1 MGGFMEK
8 RTSLLDNG
16 LIWFGAAV
24 SIAEILTGM
33 YLAPLGMET
42 GLITI
47 FLGHIIGCS
56 ILFLAGVIGGKQ
68 RLSSMESARVSFGS
82 KGSLIFA
89 VLNII
94 QLLGWTAIMIYDGAL
109 SMNGIINSGAWI
121 WCIAIGIMILIW
133 VLLGIKNIGKLNFVV
148 MAFLM
153 ITTLFISK
161 TIFFDN
167 GVAVAFEG
175 YMSFGAAMELSIAM
189 PLSWMP
195 LISDYTREAE
205 EPVKASAVSAASY
218 GAISCW
224 MFIVGMGAAIYTGA
238 TDIASMMILTGMGAV
253 GLVVV
258 LLSTTTT
265 TFLDAYSVG
274 VSGEAIQSRVKAKYL
289 SVAAIVVG
297 TVSAILF
304 QMDDITEFLYLIGS
318 VFSPMFAVMVADYFL
333 LKNDSSASS
342 FDPIAIVAWL
352 VGLAAYRWM
361 MTMDLVVGYSLP
373 SIFVTV
379 AVCIVLRKTQSW
391 LKSRIE

>member
-1 MGGFMEK
+1 MEK

-47 FLGHIIGCS
+47 LLGHIIGCT
-56 ILFLAGVIGGKQ
+56 ILFMAGVIGAKS
-68 RLSSMESARVSFGS
+68 RLSSMESVRMSFGG

-109 SMNGIINSGAWI
+109 SMNGIINAGAWV
-121 WCIAIGIMILIW
+121 WCLAIGIMIFVW
-133 VLLGIKNIGKLNFVV
+133 VLMGIKNIGKLNIVV

-153 ITTLFISK
+153 ITTLLISK
-161 TIFFDN
+161 NIFFDN
-167 GVAVAFEG
+167 GLAVAYEG
-175 YMSFGAAMELSIAM
+175 YMSFGAGLELSIAM

-205 EPVKASAVSAASY
+205 EPVKATAVSTVSY
-218 GAISCW
+218 GAVSCW

-238 TDIASMMILTGMGAV
+238 SDIASMMILTGMGSV
-253 GLVVV
+253 GLIVV

-274 VSGEAIQSRVKAKYL
+274 VSGEAIQSKVGAKHL
-289 SVAAIVVG
+289 SIVAIVIG
-297 TVSAILF
+297 TAFAIAF
-304 QMDDITEFLYLIGS
+304 PMDDITEFLYLIGS

-333 LKNDSSASS
+333 LKNDSRGKR
-342 FDPIAIVAWL
+342 FDVIALLAWG
-352 VGLAAYRWM
+352 VGFVFYRYM
-361 MTMDLVVGYSLP
+361 MTMDLIIGYSLP
-373 SIFVTV
+373 
-379 AVCIVLRKTQSW
+379 AIVLTAVVCVALRKIE
-391 LKSRIE
+391 SRFRAYAESE